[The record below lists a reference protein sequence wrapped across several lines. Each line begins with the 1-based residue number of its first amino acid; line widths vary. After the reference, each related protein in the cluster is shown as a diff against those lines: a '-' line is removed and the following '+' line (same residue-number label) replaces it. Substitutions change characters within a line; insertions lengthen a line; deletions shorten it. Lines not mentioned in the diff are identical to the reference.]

1 MIQSVS
7 NKTLVRA
14 LAALLAAAVL
24 AGCGF
29 QLRGS
34 GGQYN
39 LPFQSMWLSFNEASP
54 LGTELKRNL
63 RAGDTLRIENDA
75 SKAEALFDVLSESRG
90 KSILSLNSLGRVR
103 EYSLSYTLVF
113 QVRDANNR
121 QLLAPTEITLRRNI
135 AFDESQVLAKES
147 EEALLYRDMQSD
159 LVQQILRRLA
169 AIKPT

>member
-1 MIQSVS
+1 MTTIVVRMVMA
-7 NKTLVRA
+7 LV
-14 LAALLAAAVL
+14 AAAIL

-34 GGQYN
+34 NGQYN
-39 LPFQSMWLSFNEASP
+39 MPFKSIYLAFPETSP

-63 RAGDTLRIENDA
+63 RAGDTVRIENDA

-90 KSILSLNSLGRVR
+90 KAILSLNSLGRVR

-113 QVRDANNR
+113 RVRDANNKE
-121 QLLAPTEITLRRNI
+121 LLGPTEITLRRNM
-135 AFDESQVLAKES
+135 AFVESQVLAKES
-147 EEALLYRDMQSD
+147 EEALLYRDMQTD

>member
-1 MIQSVS
+1 M
-7 NKTLVRA
+7 KTIVVRMFVVL
-14 LAALLAAAVL
+14 LAALTLAA
-24 AGCGF
+24 CGF

-34 GGQYN
+34 GDQYN
-39 LPFQSMWLSFNEASP
+39 MPFESMYLAFPETSP

-63 RAGDTLRIENDA
+63 RAGDNVRIVDDA

-90 KSILSLNSLGRVR
+90 KAILSLNSLGRVR

-113 QVRDANNR
+113 RVRDANNKV
-121 QLLAPTEITLRRNI
+121 LLGPTEITLRRNI

-169 AIKPT
+169 AIKPAA

>member
-1 MIQSVS
+1 M
-7 NKTLVRA
+7 KTIVVRT
-14 LAALLAAAVL
+14 LAAVL
-24 AGCGF
+24 VAATVAGCGF

-34 GGQYN
+34 TGQYN
-39 LPFQSMWLSFNEASP
+39 MPFQSIYLAFPETSP

-63 RAGDTLRIENDA
+63 RAGDSVRVETDA
-75 SKAEALFDVLSESRG
+75 SKAQALFDVLSESRG

-103 EYSLSYTLVF
+103 EYALSYTLVF
-113 QVRDANNR
+113 RVRDANNKE
-121 QLLAPTEITLRRNI
+121 LLGPTEITLRRNI

-169 AIKPT
+169 AIKPAA

>member
-1 MIQSVS
+1 M
-7 NKTLVRA
+7 KTILIR
-14 LAALLAAAVL
+14 ALLALLTVATL

-34 GGQYN
+34 DGQYN
-39 LPFQSMWLSFNEASP
+39 MPFKSIYLAFAETSP

-63 RAGDTLRIENDA
+63 RAGDTVRIEDDA
-75 SKAEALFDVLSESRG
+75 SKAEALFDVLGESRG
-90 KSILSLNSLGRVR
+90 KAILSLNSLGRVR
-103 EYSLSYTLVF
+103 EYALSYTLVF
-113 QVRDANNR
+113 RVRDASNR
-121 QLLAPTEITLRRNI
+121 VLLAPTEITLRRNI

-147 EEALLYRDMQSD
+147 EEALLYRDMQAD

>member
-1 MIQSVS
+1 MNSIV
-7 NKTLVRA
+7 VRA
-14 LAALLAAAVL
+14 LMAVLAAAIL

-34 GGQYN
+34 NGQYN
-39 LPFQSMWLSFNEASP
+39 MPFKSIYLAFPETSP

-63 RAGDTLRIENDA
+63 RAGDSVRIENDA
-75 SKAEALFDVLSESRG
+75 SKAEALFDVLGESRG
-90 KSILSLNSLGRVR
+90 KAILSLNSLGRVR

-113 QVRDANNR
+113 RVRDADNKE
-121 QLLAPTEITLRRNI
+121 LLGPTEITLRRNI

-147 EEALLYRDMQSD
+147 EEALLYRDMQAD

-169 AIKPT
+169 AIKPV